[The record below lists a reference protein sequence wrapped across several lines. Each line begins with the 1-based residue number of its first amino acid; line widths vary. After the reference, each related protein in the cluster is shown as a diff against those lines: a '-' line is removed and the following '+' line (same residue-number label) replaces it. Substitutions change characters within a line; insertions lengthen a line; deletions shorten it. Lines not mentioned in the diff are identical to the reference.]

1 MLLDESAV
9 LSDPALWPTQ
19 KAFDQLGG
27 SGRLK
32 VVDPQDASWR
42 VAYSL
47 PAMLLGL
54 LSTRRRLEE

>member
-32 VVDPQDASWR
+32 VGNKRGRSAGCFLESGLQPSSDA
-42 VAYSL
+42 
-47 PAMLLGL
+47 LGI
-54 LSTRRRLEE
+54 T